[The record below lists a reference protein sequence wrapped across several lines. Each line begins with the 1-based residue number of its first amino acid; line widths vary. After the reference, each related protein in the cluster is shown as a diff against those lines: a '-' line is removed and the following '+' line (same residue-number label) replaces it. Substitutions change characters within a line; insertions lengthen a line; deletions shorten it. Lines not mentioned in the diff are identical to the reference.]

1 MMKMTAAIFSC
12 ALLTTLSAA
21 NAKDTQDSEDNKGKT
36 QSDIMRERAKACEGL
51 HEQAL
56 RQCLDNYVG
65 PSRDVDTSE
74 SDAGGNQGNS
84 EEKKKSEDAA
94 QGAEHDG
101 SSDVDMT
108 KAKKRGPV
116 GPTRS
121 GPEDKQ
127 HKD

>member
-1 MMKMTAAIFSC
+1 MMKITAAILTC
-12 ALLTTLSAA
+12 ALLTTLSPA
-21 NAKDTQDSEDNKGKT
+21 NAKDTQDSEDNKAKT

-65 PSRDVDTSE
+65 PSRDVNTSE
-74 SDAGGNQGNS
+74 SEAGVNQGKS

-94 QGAEHDG
+94 QGGEHDG

-108 KAKKRGPV
+108 TAKKRGPV
-116 GPTRS
+116 GPMRS